1 MRMQFRLEV
10 YVYRRWTGFICHKPI
25 CHYWAVDYFHCFFNE
40 MLKLL
45 NHSSHIV
52 RIEKD
57 WKYRLK
63 DSDDLLVEL
72 IEKSDA
78 FH

>member
-1 MRMQFRLEV
+1 
-10 YVYRRWTGFICHKPI
+10 
-25 CHYWAVDYFHCFFNE
+25 

-45 NHSSHIV
+45 NHSSHTV

-78 FH
+78 FN